1 MELDVQIEE
10 SVDSNDLVVNI
21 IFTLKN
27 TSNPVTISTL
37 ISRVR

>member
-1 MELDVQIEE
+1 
-10 SVDSNDLVVNI
+10 LVVNI